1 MNEYELTILTPEEL
15 TVVDK
20 IALEKQIK
28 RYGRITKR
36 LVDGVKRLAY
46 PIMNREKALY
56 LYYKALYLYYE
67 LEMES
72 GKPAELSSHLTIQD
86 NVVRFLIVKKD
97 TRGGNR

>member
-1 MNEYELTILTPEEL
+1 MNEYEMTILAPEEL

-46 PIMNREKALY
+46 PIMNREKALH
-56 LYYKALYLYYE
+56 LYYE

>member
-1 MNEYELTILTPEEL
+1 MTTKPYEMTILAPEDL

-20 IALEKQIK
+20 IALEKLIR

-56 LYYKALYLYYE
+56 LYYE

-72 GKPAELSSHLTIQD
+72 GKPAELSNYLSRQD
-86 NVVRFLIVKKD
+86 NVVRFLIVRKD

>member
-1 MNEYELTILTPEEL
+1 MTTKPYEMTILAPEDL

-20 IALEKQIK
+20 IALEKLIR

-46 PIMNREKALY
+46 PINGKE
-56 LYYKALYLYYE
+56 KALYLYYE
-67 LEMES
+67 LEMED
-72 GKPAELSSHLTIQD
+72 GKPAELSNFLGTRD
-86 NVVRFLIVKKD
+86 EVVRYLIVKQD

>member
-56 LYYKALYLYYE
+56 LYYE

-97 TRGGNR
+97 RR